1 MHKFGRTFIFVLS
14 PLATNISLAVAAFLL
29 NPGDF
34 HANIEVCYFTI
45 LTAVNG
51 TMISFLGFKIDDL
64 GPKRMIVALL
74 TQSATL
80 IFIFAGI
87 YRGYGLNFGS
97 ELVPLIDDWKSALYF
112 SVITWTTVGYGDF
125 TPPPE
130 LRLIA
135 AIQALLG
142 YAFFG
147 VAVGLGTAIL
157 CEKKPSAE

>member
-1 MHKFGRTFIFVLS
+1 MHRFGRTFIFVLA
-14 PLATNISLAVAAFLL
+14 PLGGNIVLAVAAFLL

-34 HANIEVCYFTI
+34 HAHVETCYLTI
-45 LTAVNG
+45 VIALMG
-51 TMISFLGFKIDDL
+51 SLISFLGFKIHDL
-64 GPKRMIVALL
+64 GPRRMIVALL

-87 YRGYGLNFGS
+87 YRGYGLNYSS
-97 ELVPLIDDWKSALYF
+97 ELVSLIEDWRSALYF

-130 LRLIA
+130 LRLIT

-147 VAVGLGTAIL
+147 VSVGLGTAIL
-157 CEKKPSAE
+157 CEKRPTLR